1 MQTLTRKNYSKK
13 HFNVKQ
19 NKRVQR
25 YKKAK
30 KTKISIRKMRG
41 GGEYN
46 RTIFFSNYFFNKHFN
61 YGEFRNKKYDSDFV
75 FNDFLAILTKY
86 TDYLKT
92 HNIIVDTNKISITF
106 DYETYIVF
114 LYGEQRSFLIFT
126 INTRSDYRYN
136 TLYKV
141 FSLEQST
148 TKKKWVS
155 NTFSASIYEDQQPI
169 DFIKGFPHNLPSV
182 LNIVYQ
188 KKTTDYLYDTFTSEI
203 DSSKTNNSII
213 TLEDNTIIKK
223 EDILGY
229 YII

>member
-30 KTKISIRKMRG
+30 KTKINIRKMRG

-46 RTIFFSNYFFNKHFN
+46 RTIYFSDYFFNKHFN
-61 YGEFRNKKYDSDFV
+61 YGEFRKTKDGPDFV
-75 FNDFLAILTKY
+75 FNDLLAILTKNQG
-86 TDYLKT
+86 YLAK
-92 HNIIVDTNKISITF
+92 HNIIVDTNQISITF
-106 DYETYIVF
+106 NYETYIVF

-126 INTRSDYRYN
+126 INTSHDYRYN
-136 TLYKV
+136 TLLKV

-148 TKKKWVS
+148 TKKKWFT
-155 NTFSASIYEDQQPI
+155 NTFSASIYEKQVPI
-169 DFIKGFPHNLPSV
+169 DFIEGFPQNLPSV
-182 LNIVYQ
+182 LNIVCQ
-188 KKTTDYLYDTFTSEI
+188 KTTTNNLYETFTSEI

>member
-30 KTKISIRKMRG
+30 KTKINIRKMRG

-46 RTIFFSNYFFNKHFN
+46 RTIFFSDNFFNKHFN
-61 YGEFRNKKYDSDFV
+61 YGEFRKTKDGPDFV
-75 FNDFLAILTKY
+75 FEDLLAILTKNQ
-86 TDYLKT
+86 DYLAK
-92 HNIIVDTNKISITF
+92 HNIIVDTNKISIAF
-106 DYETYIVF
+106 DDKTYVKF

-126 INTRSDYRYN
+126 INTSPDYRYN

-141 FSLEQST
+141 FSLVQST
-148 TKKKWVS
+148 TKKKWFS
-155 NTFSASIYEDQQPI
+155 NTFSASIYEKQVPI
-169 DFIKGFPHNLPSV
+169 DFIEGFPHNLPSV

-188 KKTTDYLYDTFTSEI
+188 KTTTDYLYDTFTSEI
-203 DSSKTNNSII
+203 ASSNSSAII
-213 TLEDNTIIKK
+213 LTDNKIINKD
-223 EDILGY
+223 DILGY